1 LTILI
6 AEHFQF
12 TSKWYRGEPV
22 AALVLEYYVVLRSV
36 LRAKPHRRKCLSRC
50 RHCGIFFLTDPRN
63 AGRCDLGCPF
73 GCSQAHRR
81 RESIRRSTDY
91 YRGEEGRKYKRRQ
104 NQRQQEKRRLLVVAG
119 EPSEGN
125 GLASLAQPNP
135 LCELKAEDPGVRP
148 LPPTAV
154 SPPDSQFSFPPL
166 AEHLLQYLQRVVSLI
181 EERPVS
187 WKEIL
192 EMLQRV
198 FRQRSI
204 CRHRRLDHIVA
215 WLHEHPP

>member
-1 LTILI
+1 M
-6 AEHFQF
+6 
-12 TSKWYRGEPV
+12 
-22 AALVLEYYVVLRSV
+22 VLRSV

-73 GCSQAHRR
+73 GCSRAYRR
-81 RESIRRSTDY
+81 RESIRRSTEY

-104 NQRQQEKRRLLVVAG
+104 NQRQQEKRRLRAAAKKR
-119 EPSEGN
+119 PEGN
-125 GLASLAQPNP
+125 RLESPAQPSP
-135 LCELKAEDPGVRP
+135 SCESESADPSP
-148 LPPTAV
+148 CPPTAA
-154 SPPDSQFSFPPL
+154 SPQNGQVPFQPPP
-166 AEHLLQYLQRVVSLI
+166 EHLLQYLQMLVSLI

-187 WKEIL
+187 RQEIL

-204 CRHRRLDHIVA
+204 CRRRRVDHTVA

>member
-1 LTILI
+1 V
-6 AEHFQF
+6 
-12 TSKWYRGEPV
+12 S
-22 AALVLEYYVVLRSV
+22 ALVLEYYVVLRSV

-50 RHCGIFFLTDPRN
+50 RHCGIFFLADPRN

-81 RESIRRSTDY
+81 RESIRRSTEY

-104 NQRQQEKRRLLVVAG
+104 NQRQQEKRRLRNGAE
-119 EPSEGN
+119 EPPEGN
-125 GLASLAQPNP
+125 GLESPTEPNP
-135 LCELKAEDPGVRP
+135 SYESKAPDPSP
-148 LPPTAV
+148 PPPTAAWPQNGQV
-154 SPPDSQFSFPPL
+154 SLPPPP
-166 AEHLLQYLQRVVSLI
+166 EHLLQYLEMVVSLI

-187 WKEIL
+187 REEIL

-204 CRHRRLDHIVA
+204 CRRRRVDQTVV